1 MDKRPHDDDMIDF
14 GFQSVPRAEKESRV
28 KDVFSSVAKN
38 YDIMN
43 DLMSLG
49 VHRLWKDAL
58 MDWLSPQPHQ
68 HLLDVAG
75 GTGDIA
81 LRFLRRGGG
90 NVTILDINE
99 DMLIAGQA
107 RSVMKSYQ
115 TKLEWIVG
123 NAESLPLD
131 DQSVD
136 RVTIAFGL

>member
-1 MDKRPHDDDMIDF
+1 MNDWNDKIMDRKQADQDEMIDF

-28 KDVFSSVAKN
+28 KGVFSSVAKN

-68 HLLDVAG
+68 TLLDVAG

-81 LRFLRRGGG
+81 LRFC
-90 NVTILDINE
+90 
-99 DMLIAGQA
+99 AA
-107 RSVMKSYQ
+107 
-115 TKLEWIVG
+115 
-123 NAESLPLD
+123 A
-131 DQSVD
+131 
-136 RVTIAFGL
+136 AAA

>member
-1 MDKRPHDDDMIDF
+1 MDKDRLDNDVPEKDDLIDF
-14 GFQSVPRAEKESRV
+14 GFQSVPRLEKESRV

-90 NVTILDINE
+90 QVTILDINE
-99 DMLIAGQA
+99 DMLNAGQA
-107 RSVMKSYQ
+107 RPVS
-115 TKLEWIVG
+115 
-123 NAESLPLD
+123 
-131 DQSVD
+131 
-136 RVTIAFGL
+136 